1 MSNENINS
9 DTVKPDVDFF
19 QNEELF
25 RLIDADFESKLDDA
39 ITELNEFVENNNGLD
54 KSEVEKDELCG
65 KAYSM
70 LREYKT
76 NLRDGLFNF
85 HLNRP
90 QYRFLTDLLLKKM
103 EYDVNQLFIAIEL
116 TDLLGTM
123 REGKFTTDEELVNF
137 TATATNITYIYHL
150 ISTHTIKGL
159 TKDAYTF
166 SHVLLKIGELSKLI
180 SYYDTAAKHMNEKVS
195 HWTMMMAGGGIAE
208 AIPPSEKTMINA
220 ETGEIVVG
228 EENIEEG

>member
-1 MSNENINS
+1 MSNEVINS

-19 QNEELF
+19 QNDTLF
-25 RLIDADFESKLDDA
+25 RLIDAEYESKLDDA
-39 ITELNEFVENNNGLD
+39 IVEINEYVDSNDGVDLTEE
-54 KSEVEKDELCG
+54 EKDVLCA
-65 KAYSM
+65 KAFTM
-70 LREYKT
+70 LREYKS
-76 NLRDGLFNF
+76 NLRDGFFNF

-123 REGKFTTDEELVNF
+123 KEGKFTTDEELVNF

-150 ISTHTIKGL
+150 ISTHKIKGL

-166 SHVLLKIGELSKLI
+166 SQVLLKIGELSKLI
-180 SYYDTAAKHMNEKVS
+180 SYYDTNAKQLNDKIS
-195 HWTMMMAGGGIAE
+195 QWTYKMAGVNEAE
-208 AIPPSEKTMINA
+208 AIPPSEKTMLNT
-220 ETGEIVVG
+220 ETGEVVVG
-228 EENIEEG
+228 EEVKED